1 LERRSVEVVPI
12 IEVRVLDLAFRMIKT
27 KKCLVSLEK
36 PMQIQYILYL
46 RIDRK
51 GWRELLYEIIYF
63 RKPRKAAPSE
73 HPFWILSPFSSK
85 KEPNHQN

>member
-1 LERRSVEVVPI
+1 
-12 IEVRVLDLAFRMIKT
+12 
-27 KKCLVSLEK
+27 
-36 PMQIQYILYL
+36 MQIQYILYL